1 MRAINVSAGGSQEGE
16 PRDFISPMT
25 HQQHAKAQILEQI
38 KAYTNSGR
46 HQEAMGLYQRYFCTR
61 ATTAETGHRR

>member
-1 MRAINVSAGGSQEGE
+1 MA
-16 PRDFISPMT
+16 

-61 ATTAETGHRR
+61 ATTAETGQRR